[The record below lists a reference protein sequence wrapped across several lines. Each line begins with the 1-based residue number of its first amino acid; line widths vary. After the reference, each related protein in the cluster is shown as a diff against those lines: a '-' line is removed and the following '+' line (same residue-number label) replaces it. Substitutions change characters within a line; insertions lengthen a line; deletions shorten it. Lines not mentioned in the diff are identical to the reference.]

1 MHASPLN
8 ICRKTKNLDLGNV
21 KVVSELSKCSSEGK
35 AINKETPNCY
45 LRFVIILFRLNLP
58 LFCYEIGSN
67 MYLFIPFNRTVNPS
81 GALDFTPVV
90 CGVRIVRSLIFCVMF
105 CRPLLVYLSF
115 MFSSLCCLFFDLWVL
130 VIPLISLNLSLLQL
144 TLIWHL

>member
-1 MHASPLN
+1 LLWTSLVSM
-8 ICRKTKNLDLGNV
+8 V
-21 KVVSELSKCSSEGK
+21 KL
-35 AINKETPNCY
+35 AIISYLYIFVHTYN

-81 GALDFTPVV
+81 GALDFTPVF

-115 MFSSLCCLFFDLWVL
+115 MFSSLCCLLKRNCSNSYWTSACQEWSFVAWWRAIISDYIYLPTFYY
-130 VIPLISLNLSLLQL
+130 ISL
-144 TLIWHL
+144 